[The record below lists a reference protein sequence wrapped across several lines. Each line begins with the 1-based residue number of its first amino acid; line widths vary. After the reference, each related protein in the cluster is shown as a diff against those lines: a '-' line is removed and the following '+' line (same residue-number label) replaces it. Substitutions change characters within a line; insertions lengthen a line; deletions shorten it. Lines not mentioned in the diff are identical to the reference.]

1 MRTTILFLS
10 LPFVLMT
17 ALCLTGRAD
26 ETAAVGWRS
35 LPLIKD
41 GKVHPDWAQIG
52 YGGFAV
58 EDDTLRT
65 EPDERGLGLL
75 LYRKEKFGNCEIR
88 VVFKAKDAKS
98 NSGVFV
104 RIDDGILK
112 KLDEKHDPARRDKDG
127 KLTKE
132 SLATFMEASE
142 EGRGPWFA
150 VHHGYEVQIC
160 DEGDAFHRTGSIY
173 SLAKS
178 AAPVK
183 KPTEWKTMV
192 ILLKSD
198 LVLVEMDDKRI
209 TTFNPA
215 GKDVPK
221 DRKWFEPKREPK
233 RPEVGYIGLQNHDP
247 GDVVYFKEVSVRPF
261 AKTK

>member
-1 MRTTILFLS
+1 MRTTILFVGGYL
-10 LPFVLMT
+10 LLAATCPVT
-17 ALCLTGRAD
+17 RAD
-26 ETAAVGWRS
+26 ETPSAGWRS

-98 NSGVFV
+98 NSGVYV
-104 RIDDGILK
+104 RIDEGILK
-112 KLDEKHDPARRDKDG
+112 KVDEKHAPARRDKDG

-132 SLATFMEASE
+132 SLATFMAASD
-142 EGRGPWFA
+142 EGLGPWFA

-160 DEGDAFHRTGSIY
+160 DEGDAIHRTGSIY
-173 SLAKS
+173 SLARS
-178 AAPVK
+178 AAPEK
-183 KPTEWKTMV
+183 NPTEWKTMV
-192 ILLKSD
+192 ITLKGD
-198 LVLVEMDDKRI
+198 LVLVDMDGKRI
-209 TTFNPA
+209 TTFDPTS
-215 GKDVPK
+215 KDIPRE
-221 DRKWFEPKREPK
+221 RKWFEPKREPK
-233 RPEVGYIGLQNHDP
+233 RPESGYIGLQNHDP
-247 GDVVYFKEVSVRPF
+247 GDIVYFKEVSVRPLGK
-261 AKTK
+261 AK